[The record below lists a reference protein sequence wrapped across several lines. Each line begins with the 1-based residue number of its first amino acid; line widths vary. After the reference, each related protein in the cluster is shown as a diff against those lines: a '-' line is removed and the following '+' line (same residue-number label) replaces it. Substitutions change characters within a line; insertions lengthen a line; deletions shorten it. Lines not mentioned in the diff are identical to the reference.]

1 MNSKIDAQESS
12 FDVVKFLIALS
23 VVVVSL
29 IGFYYYADAS
39 KLFRV
44 LGVLTGVGIS
54 GLVVASTSKGKNTI
68 AFIREAQLEVRKIV
82 WPTRQ
87 ETLQTTLFVMIV
99 VIVFAILLWVLDLGL
114 SSSIQALIG
123 KGV

>member
-1 MNSKIDAQESS
+1 MNTKTDVQESS
-12 FDVVKFLIALS
+12 FDVVKFLLALS

-29 IGFYYYADAS
+29 VGFYYYADAS

-54 GLVVASTSKGKNTI
+54 GVIIASTSKGKSAI
-68 AFIREAQLEVRKIV
+68 AFIREAQVEVRKIV

-99 VIVFAILLWVLDLGL
+99 VIVFAILLWILDLGL

-123 KGV
+123 RGT